1 MSFYCIFSAPVF
13 MEPKREII
21 SPTDL
26 TKWEK
31 SQAYSDYLGFIFT
44 LNDSVKG
51 KSMREDCYMSEA
63 STKLLAMLDTM
74 NSWIDKIPPIDQPQ
88 RFGNKAFRTW
98 CSKLEES
105 ADSLIQPLLPEKF
118 KGAATELVAYLKDG
132 FGNKTRIDYG
142 TGHEASFA
150 AFLCCLFKLRVLDQR
165 DCVAIVFKV
174 FQRYLELMRRLQL
187 GYRMEPAGSQ
197 GVWGLDDFQFLP
209 FIWGSSQLTGH
220 SRLEPQNLTCEK
232 TVEENHLDYM
242 FLGCIRFINQMKTGP
257 FAEHSNTLWGISSVR
272 TWEKVNSG
280 LIKMYKAE
288 VLSKFP
294 VMQHFV
300 FGTLMSIQKADKF
313 KKPL

>member
-1 MSFYCIFSAPVF
+1 MSFNFSVPVF
-13 MEPKREII
+13 VEPQREIRG
-21 SPTDL
+21 PKDL

-31 SQAYSDYLGFIFT
+31 SQAYSDYLGFVLT
-44 LNDSVKG
+44 LNDAVKG
-51 KSMREDCYMSEA
+51 KSMSGDCYVSEA
-63 STKLLAMLDTM
+63 SKKLIAMLDIM
-74 NSWIDKIPPIDQPQ
+74 NSWIDEIPPIDQPQ

-98 CSKLEES
+98 CSKLEENIPP
-105 ADSLIQPLLPEKF
+105 LIQPLLPQKF
-118 KGAATELVAYLKDG
+118 LGAAIELTAYLKDG

-150 AFLCCLFKLRVLDQR
+150 AFLCCLFKLRVLNQN
-165 DCVAIVFKV
+165 DCVTIVFRV

-187 GYRMEPAGSQ
+187 TYRMEPAGSQ

-209 FIWGSSQLTGH
+209 FIWGSAQLIGH
-220 SRLEPQNLTCEK
+220 PRLEPQHFTCEK
-232 TVEENHLDYM
+232 NAEEHHQNYM

-257 FAEHSNTLWGISSVR
+257 FAEHSNTLWGISSVK
-272 TWEKVNSG
+272 TWDKVNSG

-294 VMQHFV
+294 VIQHFV
-300 FGTLMSIQKADKF
+300 FGTLMPIQEAEQF